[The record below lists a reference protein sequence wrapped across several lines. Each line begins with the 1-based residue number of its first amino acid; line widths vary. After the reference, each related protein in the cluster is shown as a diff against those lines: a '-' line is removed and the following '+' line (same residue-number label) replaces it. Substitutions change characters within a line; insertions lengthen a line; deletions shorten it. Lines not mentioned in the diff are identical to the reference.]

1 MELDFVIRLAVAGL
15 LGALIGL
22 EREFRAKE
30 ARFEDAFLVAVGSA
44 LMMIVSKYG
53 FLICYPTAIRPLIR
67 AGWRRRSS
75 AASDF

>member
-30 ARFEDAFLVAVGSA
+30 AGLRTHF
-44 LMMIVSKYG
+44 
-53 FLICYPTAIRPLIR
+53 
-67 AGWRRRSS
+67 
-75 AASDF
+75 